1 MFDDVVDSFA
11 DFLGDLTSQLADML
25 ATAFDGIADFLA
37 KPLGFLFEF
46 LDGVFYFIIKLY
58 DIAVILLKIFAAFF
72 QLFFVMGDS
81 LVSNVTNFKNW
92 SGTTAYTRFPN
103 YTKTGFDE
111 VLKVIDPMGYLGVI
125 PLIASAIITL
135 FVFYRVIAMIGDP
148 RTDSG
153 SRVIRY

>member
-11 DFLGDLTSQLADML
+11 DFLGDLTSQLGDMIS
-25 ATAFDGIADFLA
+25 TAFDSTLDFLA

-46 LDGVFYFIIKLY
+46 FDGVFYFITKLF
-58 DIAVILLKIFAAFF
+58 DIVVMLLKIFVAFF

-81 LVSNVTNFKNW
+81 LVKNVTNLKNW

-111 VLKVIDPMGYLGVI
+111 VLKVVDPMGYLGTI
-125 PLIASAIITL
+125 PMIASAIVTL
-135 FVFYRVIAMIGDP
+135 FVFYRIISMLGDP